1 MLSKK
6 EFKLLFDTYFDA
18 IRSFIFYRCGDI
30 DTASDMAQE
39 IFMKVWEK
47 KEQLHKNNLKAL
59 LYKIANEMVIS
70 AYRKE
75 TSRNHFEQEMIYDN
89 ESDLSPEDEI
99 LFKELASSYDRALEQ
114 MPEKQRVVFLMSRN
128 DELKY
133 HEIAGRLDI
142 SIKTVEK
149 RMNSALQFL
158 KRALLTE
165 TKK

>member
-99 LFKELASSYDRALEQ
+99 LFKELASSYARALEQ

>member
-99 LFKELASSYDRALEQ
+99 LFKELASSYARALEQ

-158 KRALLTE
+158 KRA
-165 TKK
+165 

>member
-89 ESDLSPEDEI
+89 EPDLSPEDEI
-99 LFKELASSYDRALEQ
+99 LFKELASSYARALEQ

-128 DELKY
+128 D

-158 KRALLTE
+158 KKALSTE
-165 TKK
+165 TRK